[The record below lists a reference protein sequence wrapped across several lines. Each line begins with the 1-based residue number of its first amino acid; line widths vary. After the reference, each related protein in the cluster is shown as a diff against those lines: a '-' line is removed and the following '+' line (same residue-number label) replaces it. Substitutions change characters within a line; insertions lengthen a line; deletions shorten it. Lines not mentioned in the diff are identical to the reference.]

1 MCGSLRNFSKFGLK
15 FFISRVEVRKVPIY
29 VGGRRVSLAEKLS
42 LLSFPL
48 TPPPGCTYLG
58 KSENLTKKHDD
69 NGRLMNIIN
78 MAEY

>member
-42 LLSFPL
+42 LLSL
-48 TPPPGCTYLG
+48 PPPPPWMYISWQIREFNQET
-58 KSENLTKKHDD
+58 
-69 NGRLMNIIN
+69 
-78 MAEY
+78 